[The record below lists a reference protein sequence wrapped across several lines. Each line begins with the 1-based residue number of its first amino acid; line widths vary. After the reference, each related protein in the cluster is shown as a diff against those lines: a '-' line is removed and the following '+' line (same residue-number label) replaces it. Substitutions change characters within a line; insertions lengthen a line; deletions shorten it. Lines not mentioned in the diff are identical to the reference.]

1 MNIKLTFLPAISALV
16 TIRFIANTV
25 WATEQ
30 VIQQIVS
37 NTIIRPLPASVI
49 SVNG

>member
-1 MNIKLTFLPAISALV
+1 MKTRLTFLSAISALV
-16 TIRFIANTV
+16 TSRFITNTV
-25 WATEQ
+25 WVTEQ

-49 SVNG
+49 SLNG